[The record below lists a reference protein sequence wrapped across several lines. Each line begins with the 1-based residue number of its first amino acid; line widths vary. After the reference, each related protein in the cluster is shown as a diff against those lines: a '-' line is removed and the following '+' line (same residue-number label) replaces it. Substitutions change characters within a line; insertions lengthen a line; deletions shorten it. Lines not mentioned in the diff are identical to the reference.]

1 MKKSMDRRQS
11 VRRQGR
17 SRPISSKN
25 WSLIYLNNNKVALYQ
40 TSCEPFETRRDCV
53 RQASSVATPP
63 LRSTDRCVPLV
74 IRSFDP
80 RLPLPIT
87 KTWIPIISLVA
98 IERNALF
105 SPVCFTHRKNS
116 EAMGWVRVGFL
127 GFSRKRKRRNGEGI
141 RGRIARNDGRRG
153 SCFWSIG
160 WNPEEIIEW
169 VNRDARSEF

>member
-1 MKKSMDRRQS
+1 MKRNMDRRQS

-63 LRSTDRCVPLV
+63 LPSTDRVPLV

-116 EAMGWVRVGFL
+116 EGV
-127 GFSRKRKRRNGEGI
+127 GFSRKKEKERNGEGGFT

-153 SCFWSIG
+153 SCWSIG
-160 WNPEEIIEW
+160 WKPEEISKGSIATLE
-169 VNRDARSEF
+169 ASF